1 MLKLNAVL
9 VSALLLSSYGGPW
22 TITKDKDLIKTYIGV
37 GDENGLKPTRS
48 EMIVNA
54 SPSKVLKVIQDIP
67 NYTEWIPYC
76 EETKVLDRL
85 NDSTFHYYQFMDMPL
100 VKNRDLIVKV
110 RTSSITDGY
119 RINMTVAPEHIPLDE
134 DAVRIAV
141 FSAQYEITQM
151 EGGKTKISM
160 ENKVDPG
167 GFIPTFAL
175 NWASRSQPFETFSNL
190 KEQILKN

>member
-1 MLKLNAVL
+1 
-9 VSALLLSSYGGPW
+9 
-22 TITKDKDLIKTYIGV
+22 
-37 GDENGLKPTRS
+37 
-48 EMIVNA
+48 
-54 SPSKVLKVIQDIP
+54 
-67 NYTEWIPYC
+67 
-76 EETKVLDRL
+76 
-85 NDSTFHYYQFMDMPL
+85 MDMPL

-110 RTSSITDGY
+110 RTSSTTDGY
-119 RINMTVAPEHIPLDE
+119 RINMTVEPEHIPLDE
-134 DAVRIAV
+134 DAVRIEI

-190 KEQILKN
+190 KEQILKD

>member
-9 VSALLLSSYGGPW
+9 VSALLFSTYGGPW
-22 TITKDKDLIKTYIGV
+22 TLTKDKDRIITYIGE

-67 NYTEWIPYC
+67 NYSNWIPYC
-76 EETKVLDRL
+76 EETKVLDRP

-110 RTSSITDGY
+110 STSIIMDGY
-119 RINMTVAPEHIPLDE
+119 RINMTVAPEHIPVDE
-134 DAVRIAV
+134 DAVRIEV
-141 FSAQYEITQM
+141 FSAQYEITPM
-151 EGGKTKISM
+151 EGGKTIISM

-190 KEQILKN
+190 KEQIMKN